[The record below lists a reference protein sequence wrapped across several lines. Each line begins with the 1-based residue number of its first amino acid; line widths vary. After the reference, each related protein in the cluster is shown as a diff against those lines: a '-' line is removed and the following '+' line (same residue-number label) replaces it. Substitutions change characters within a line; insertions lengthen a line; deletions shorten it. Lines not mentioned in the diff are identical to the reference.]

1 VPPASGNIFTNIALV
16 AVGGAAG
23 SVARYGLNIAAE
35 KTIGPKFPAGT
46 LAANLLGCLVIG
58 AFLFFIADR
67 AQPSPQ
73 VRLLA
78 ITGFLG
84 GLTTFSSFGSETIQL
99 FLAGTPGRAIAN
111 IAANVICGLS
121 AVWLGYTLAK
131 AAA

>member
-1 VPPASGNIFTNIALV
+1 MFVNIALV

-23 SVARYGLNIAAE
+23 SVARYGFNLAADRV
-35 KTIGPKFPAGT
+35 IGNRFPAGT
-46 LAANLLGCLVIG
+46 LAANVLGCLIIG
-58 AFLFFIADR
+58 AFLFFITDR

-99 FLAGTPGRAIAN
+99 VLAGSIGRAVVN
-111 IAANVICGLS
+111 VAANVVIGLS
-121 AVWLGYTLAK
+121 AVFLGYTLAR